1 MTHDPG
7 PHLSPDDLEIWLDG
21 ALPPALVSHL
31 AGCAECQERALAEQE
46 VVEQLSALPLMSP
59 APGFA
64 DRVMQAVVIPDPFAI
79 RSLDTARRRLFA
91 SRRSLAFAASVAILL
106 VGSMAG
112 SIVWSLAHQDTLAA
126 LGSWLASEAGQAA
139 WLAIRGVASNFIEQ
153 PWYQG
158 ARALADNPVRL
169 AVTSAVA
176 TLVYLIGVLA
186 LRRLLALPTQGVAHA
201 NA

>member
-1 MTHDPG
+1 MTHG
-7 PHLSPDDLEIWLDG
+7 SGSHLSSDELQIWLDG
-21 ALPPALVSHL
+21 ELPPELVAHL
-31 AGCAECQERALAEQE
+31 AGCPECQERALAEQE
-46 VVEQLSALPLMSP
+46 IVEQLAALPYMSP

-64 DRVMQAVVIPDPFAI
+64 DRVMQAVTIPDPFAI
-79 RSLDTARRRLFA
+79 RSLESARRRLFA
-91 SRRSLAFAASVAILL
+91 SPRSLAFAASLAILL

-126 LGSWLASEAGQAA
+126 LGSWLAAEAGQTA

-158 ARALADNPVRL
+158 ARALADSPVRL
-169 AVTSAVA
+169 AVASGLAM
-176 TLVYLIGVLA
+176 LVYLTGVLA
-186 LRRLLALPTQGVAHA
+186 LRRLLALPTQRVAHA

>member
-1 MTHDPG
+1 MTHGAG
-7 PHLSPDDLEIWLDG
+7 PHLSTDELQIWLDG
-21 ALPPALVSHL
+21 ELPPDLVAHL
-31 AGCAECQERALAEQE
+31 TRCPECQERALAEQE
-46 VVEQLSALPLMSP
+46 IVEQVTALPLMSP

-64 DRVMQAVVIPDPFAI
+64 DRVMRSVVMPDPFAI
-79 RSLDTARRRLFA
+79 RSLQTARRRLFA
-91 SRRSLAFAASVAILL
+91 SRKSLAVAASLVILL

-112 SIVWSLAHQDTLAA
+112 SIAWSLAHQETLAA
-126 LGSWLASEAGQAA
+126 WGTWLASQAGQTA

-169 AVTSAVA
+169 AVASGLA

-186 LRRLLALPTQGVAHA
+186 LRRLLALPTQQVAHA

>member
-1 MTHDPG
+1 MTHG
-7 PHLSPDDLEIWLDG
+7 AGSHLSSDELQTWLDG
-21 ALPPALVSHL
+21 ELPSDLVAHL
-31 AGCAECQERALAEQE
+31 AGCPECQERALAEQE
-46 VVEQLSALPLMSP
+46 IVEQLSALPLMSP

-64 DRVMQAVVIPDPFAI
+64 DRVMHAVVLPDPFAI
-79 RSLDTARRRLFA
+79 RSLATVRRRLFA
-91 SRRSLAFAASVAILL
+91 SRRSLAVAASLAILL

-126 LGSWLASEAGQAA
+126 WGSWLAAQAGQTV

-158 ARALADNPVRL
+158 ARALADNPIRL
-169 AVTSAVA
+169 AVASGLA

-186 LRRLLALPTQGVAHA
+186 LRRLLALPTERVAHA
-201 NA
+201 SA

>member
-1 MTHDPG
+1 MTHAPG
-7 PHLSPDDLEIWLDG
+7 SHLSPDELELWLGDT
-21 ALPPALVSHL
+21 LPPQLDAHL
-31 AGCAECQERALAEQE
+31 AVCAECQERAQAERE
-46 VVEQLSALPLMSP
+46 IVEQLGALPLMSP

-64 DRVMQAVVIPDPFAI
+64 DWVMQAVVVPDPFAI

-91 SRRSLAFAASVAILL
+91 SRRSLAYAAGIAILL

-112 SIVWSLAHQDTLAA
+112 SVVWSLAHQDTLAA
-126 LGSWLASEAGQAA
+126 LGSWLAAEAGQTA

-158 ARALADNPVRL
+158 ARALADNPGRL
-169 AVTSAVA
+169 AIASALA

-186 LRRLLALPTQGVAHA
+186 LRRLLALPTQRVAHA

>member
-1 MTHDPG
+1 MTHGLG
-7 PHLSPDDLEIWLDG
+7 PHLSPDELEVWLDG
-21 ALPPALVSHL
+21 ALPPDLEAHL
-31 AGCAECQERALAEQE
+31 AVCPECQERAQVERE
-46 VVEQLSALPLMSP
+46 IVEQLSSLPLMSP
-59 APGFA
+59 DPGFA
-64 DRVMQAVVIPDPFAI
+64 DRVMRAVVVPDPFAI

-91 SRRSLAFAASVAILL
+91 SRKSLAFAASVAIVLL
-106 VGSMAG
+106 GSMAG

-126 LGSWLASEAGQAA
+126 IGSWLAAEAGQTA

-158 ARALADNPVRL
+158 VRALADNPVRL
-169 AVTSAVA
+169 AIASGLA

-186 LRRLLALPTQGVAHA
+186 LRRLLALPTQRVAHA

>member
-1 MTHDPG
+1 MNHGAG
-7 PHLSPDDLEIWLDG
+7 PHLSSDDLQTWLDG
-21 ALPPALVSHL
+21 ELPSELVAHL
-31 AGCAECQERALAEQE
+31 AGCHECQERALVEQE
-46 VVEQLSALPLMSP
+46 IVEQLTALPLMSP

-64 DRVMQAVVIPDPFAI
+64 DRVMQAVVLPDPFAI
-79 RSLDTARRRLFA
+79 RSLDRVRRRLFA
-91 SRRSLAFAASVAILL
+91 SRRSLAVAASLAIMLI
-106 VGSMAG
+106 GSMAG

-126 LGSWLASEAGQAA
+126 WGSWLASQAGQTA

-169 AVTSAVA
+169 AFVSGLA

-186 LRRLLALPTQGVAHA
+186 LRRLLALPTQQVAHA
-201 NA
+201 RA

>member
-7 PHLSPDDLEIWLDG
+7 FHLSPDDLELWLSHR
-21 ALPPALVSHL
+21 LPPQLEAHL
-31 AGCAECQERALAEQE
+31 AVCAECLERAQAERE
-46 VVEQLSALPLMSP
+46 IVEQLSALPLMSP

-64 DRVMQAVVIPDPFAI
+64 DRVMQAVVLPDPFAI
-79 RSLDTARRRLFA
+79 RSIDTARRRLFA
-91 SRRSLAFAASVAILL
+91 SRRSLAYAAGLAIFL
-106 VGSMAG
+106 VSSMAG

-126 LGSWLASEAGQAA
+126 LGSWLAAQAGQTA

-158 ARALADNPVRL
+158 ARALADSPARL
-169 AVTSAVA
+169 AVASALA
-176 TLVYLIGVLA
+176 TLVYLSGVLA
-186 LRRLLALPTQGVAHA
+186 LRRLLALPTQRVAHA

>member
-7 PHLSPDDLEIWLDG
+7 SHLSADDLELGLGG
-21 ALPPALVSHL
+21 ALPPQLEAHL
-31 AGCAECQERALAEQE
+31 AACSECQERVQAERE
-46 VVEQLSALPLMSP
+46 IVEQLTALPLMSP

-64 DRVMQAVVIPDPFAI
+64 DRVMRAVVIPDPFAI

-91 SRRSLAFAASVAILL
+91 SPRSLAFAASIAIFL

-112 SIVWSLAHQDTLAA
+112 SIIWSLAHQDTLAA
-126 LGSWLASEAGQAA
+126 LGSWLAAEAGQTA

-169 AVTSAVA
+169 AIASALA
-176 TLVYLIGVLA
+176 TVVYLIGVLA
-186 LRRLLALPTQGVAHA
+186 LRRLLALPTQRVAHA

>member
-7 PHLSPDDLEIWLDG
+7 SHLSSDDLELWLGD
-21 ALPPALVSHL
+21 ALPPELEAHL
-31 AGCAECQERALAEQE
+31 MVCAECQERAQAERE
-46 VVEQLSALPLMSP
+46 IVELLSALPLMSP

-64 DRVMQAVVIPDPFAI
+64 DRVMHSVAIPDPFAI
-79 RSLDTARRRLFA
+79 RSIDTARRRLFA
-91 SRRSLAFAASVAILL
+91 SRRSLAFAASIAILL

-112 SIVWSLAHQDTLAA
+112 SIVWSLAHQDTLAGI
-126 LGSWLASEAGQAA
+126 GSWLAAEAGQTA

-158 ARALADNPVRL
+158 ARALADSPTRL
-169 AVTSAVA
+169 AIASAVA
-176 TLVYLIGVLA
+176 TLVYLSGVLA
-186 LRRLLALPTQGVAHA
+186 LRRLLALPTQRVAHA